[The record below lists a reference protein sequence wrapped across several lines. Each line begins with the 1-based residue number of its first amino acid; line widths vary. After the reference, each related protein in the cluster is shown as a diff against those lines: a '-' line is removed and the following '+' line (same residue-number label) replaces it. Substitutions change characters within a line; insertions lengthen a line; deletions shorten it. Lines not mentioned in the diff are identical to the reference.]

1 MQEKKLYIIAMIGAL
16 ICFTGEILLGFF
28 TPAPDFM
35 NKYIGICF
43 SYEWA
48 EADPVRFAIAGFL
61 GTIALLLIFLG
72 FYGVYLRMKANKD
85 RLSKLFLQ
93 SAFVF
98 VSVGTLYHN
107 VFAVTAYVY
116 NKLSFYG
123 FENAERFSMD
133 IFNTFIIVGIPA
145 AVGYACMNIVFFI
158 SCVKGNIYPK
168 RSLCFI
174 NPLAIM
180 FICVIL
186 SKLLPQTSF
195 VNGVVSMGQQSIGF
209 SIVFLALLITCGNL
223 RGGE

>member
-16 ICFTGEILLGFF
+16 ICFTGDILLGFF

-85 RLSKLFLQ
+85 RLSKLFLL

-116 NKLSFYG
+116 NKLSLLFD
-123 FENAERFSMD
+123 FEIRLFK
-133 IFNTFIIVGIPA
+133 VPA
-145 AVGYACMNIVFFI
+145 YDGE
-158 SCVKGNIYPK
+158 
-168 RSLCFI
+168 
-174 NPLAIM
+174 
-180 FICVIL
+180 
-186 SKLLPQTSF
+186 
-195 VNGVVSMGQQSIGF
+195 
-209 SIVFLALLITCGNL
+209 TC
-223 RGGE
+223 

>member
-1 MQEKKLYIIAMIGAL
+1 MI
-16 ICFTGEILLGFF
+16 
-28 TPAPDFM
+28 
-35 NKYIGICF
+35 
-43 SYEWA
+43 
-48 EADPVRFAIAGFL
+48 
-61 GTIALLLIFLG
+61 
-72 FYGVYLRMKANKD
+72 
-85 RLSKLFLQ
+85 

-145 AVGYACMNIVFFI
+145 AVGYACM
-158 SCVKGNIYPK
+158 
-168 RSLCFI
+168 
-174 NPLAIM
+174 
-180 FICVIL
+180 
-186 SKLLPQTSF
+186 
-195 VNGVVSMGQQSIGF
+195 

>member
-16 ICFTGEILLGFF
+16 ICFTGDILLGFF

-35 NKYIGICF
+35 NKYVGICF

-85 RLSKLFLQ
+85 RLSKLFLL

-145 AVGYACMNIVFFI
+145 AVGYECMSIVFFI
-158 SCVKGNIYPK
+158 SCVKGISIRNVACV
-168 RSLCFI
+168 SLIRLQLCLF
-174 NPLAIM
+174 A
-180 FICVIL
+180 
-186 SKLLPQTSF
+186 
-195 VNGVVSMGQQSIGF
+195 
-209 SIVFLALLITCGNL
+209 
-223 RGGE
+223 